1 MARVA
6 EPPQHQG
13 ERGEP
18 EIGLGLAAAGGE
30 EEQVHEF
37 ALETRGI
44 RNPREVQQQESQL
57 KGAPTRRL
65 CDPFP
70 GQAARERRGHGP
82 VRHAEGVERVPI
94 LCEHEDAVLHPVR
107 GKPGVAEQLLG
118 GIPTLPGQ
126 VGQSAPLL
134 VDPGPVAGHQG
145 RQRLLGGGPVREV
158 AERRHAQLHAR
169 RLDGFRLLHFGRR
182 SPAGSKPVAGAVLGQ
197 LPVGG
202 NSVAGGV
209 FGDTRILEI
218 RDELIPIVAGHHTR
232 VGTSDERH
240 LTADLDLDLKGE
252 RLIST
257 AVGLRGA
264 FVHQEQGDGA
274 GSRRDPTGKARRV
287 DRSGDGMESQPTGVG
302 NRVRAWIIRRRQDHT
317 DGLLAGSPLPPTPH
331 TTCSSLGPGAV
342 HLIAGASMA
351 ILRPRTLLDEVV
363 VAPADGDLQGFDTLA
378 HQKAQT
384 HRRGKETLF
393 GGSTVF
399 AGIVAESRFFLDL
412 GLEVVVCIRV
422 APLLSRRTARD
433 QKPRQVPVG
442 RPLPAPQ
449 ALVRQ
454 GMPRPGT
461 DQIELE
467 CLPESGADFNGSGQL
482 SHVTSD
488 RLPFTA
494 TAR

>member
-70 GQAARERRGHGP
+70 GQTARERRGHGP

-118 GIPTLPGQ
+118 GIPALPGQ
-126 VGQSAPLL
+126 VGQSAALL
-134 VDPGPVAGHQG
+134 VDPGPVARHQG

-158 AERRHAQLHAR
+158 AERRHAELHAR
-169 RLDGFRLLHFGRR
+169 RLHGFRLLHFGRR

-209 FGDTRILEI
+209 FGDTRILQI

-257 AVGLRGA
+257 AVGP
-264 FVHQEQGDGA
+264 
-274 GSRRDPTGKARRV
+274 SRCVRSPGTGR
-287 DRSGDGMESQPTGVG
+287 RSGFPARS
-302 NRVRAWIIRRRQDHT
+302 NRQSSPCRPVRATEWR
-317 DGLLAGSPLPPTPH
+317 ASP
-331 TTCSSLGPGAV
+331 
-342 HLIAGASMA
+342 
-351 ILRPRTLLDEVV
+351 
-363 VAPADGDLQGFDTLA
+363 
-378 HQKAQT
+378 
-384 HRRGKETLF
+384 
-393 GGSTVF
+393 
-399 AGIVAESRFFLDL
+399 
-412 GLEVVVCIRV
+412 
-422 APLLSRRTARD
+422 
-433 QKPRQVPVG
+433 
-442 RPLPAPQ
+442 
-449 ALVRQ
+449 
-454 GMPRPGT
+454 
-461 DQIELE
+461 
-467 CLPESGADFNGSGQL
+467 PESGTECVLGSSVAGRTIRTVSSRGVRCHQL
-482 SHVTSD
+482 RT
-488 RLPFTA
+488 PP
-494 TAR
+494 ARVLAPAPST